1 MNETGNAVEIHEK
14 GFHAAFKFSY
24 PSGSLIIDIESSFMF
39 LSYTFLRPHTKVNTK
54 RISNIQKLI
63 KWNFYRAMSSIYL
76 YSHIIILVFIHSCL
90 HYKNLFYVP
99 SFGSTQFIYLP
110 WQGIS

>member
-1 MNETGNAVEIHEK
+1 MNETGNAVEILEK

-63 KWNFYRAMSSIYL
+63 KWNFTKMQPL
-76 YSHIIILVFIHSCL
+76 
-90 HYKNLFYVP
+90 
-99 SFGSTQFIYLP
+99 
-110 WQGIS
+110 